1 MDDLKRSL
9 FCCILLSIQ
18 IIGQEGYI
26 DMNNVNDIFKIK
38 DLKIGQAESKEG
50 ITGVTV
56 LFFPKGAIG
65 GVDVRGSAPGTR
77 ETDLLNPV
85 NLVDKVHAIVLA
97 GGSAFGLDAMSG
109 VVKYLEENGI
119 GFDTGDA
126 KVPIVT
132 GAVLYDLEIGNSKIR
147 PDAAMGY
154 EACENANNKNFELG
168 NHGAGTGAVI
178 GKLKGLDFAM
188 KSGIGSYTLTF
199 ENGLVVSA
207 IVAVNALG
215 DVYENGKPV
224 AGLLNETKSG
234 LCETKD
240 EIIKGYK
247 PKIFKGTNTTLGVI
261 VTNAKLTKTEATKI
275 SQVAHDGYAR
285 AINPVHTMY
294 DGDIIFTTATGEI
307 ELNSVNDQIFLGVAA
322 AEAMEK
328 AIISA
333 VKNAEA
339 IAGLKTYSDL

>member
-1 MDDLKRSL
+1 
-9 FCCILLSIQ
+9 
-18 IIGQEGYI
+18 
-26 DMNNVNDIFKIK
+26 MNDVNDIFKING
-38 DLKIGQAESKEG
+38 LQIGQAESEEG

-56 LFFPKGAIG
+56 LLFPEGAVG

-85 NLVDKVHAIVLA
+85 NLVDKVHAIVLS

-109 VVKYLEENGI
+109 VVKYLEENGS

-147 PDAAMGY
+147 PDAALGY
-154 EACENANNKNFELG
+154 EACKNANNENFELG

-199 ENGLVVSA
+199 ENGLIVSA

-215 DVYENGKPV
+215 DVYENGKQI
-224 AGLLNETKSG
+224 AGLLDESKTQLKKTKY
-234 LCETKD
+234 
-240 EIIKGYK
+240 EIISGYK
-247 PKIFKGTNTTLGVI
+247 PEIFEGTNTTLGVI
-261 VTNAKLTKTEATKI
+261 VTNAKLTKTQATKI

-294 DGDIIFTTATGEI
+294 DGDIIFTAATGEI
-307 ELNSVNDQIFLGVAA
+307 ELNSINDQIFLGVAA

-333 VKNAEA
+333 VKNAEPVE
-339 IAGLKTYSDL
+339 GLKTYGNFLED